1 MKKNYFTIAL
11 VFCLTSMG
19 IAQNTVTVDASAEQ
33 LGYAT
38 VLNLDGSTAFG
49 SAWGVPDL
57 QTIVDPANN
66 TMSLHPNFNT
76 YADNPTD
83 PYWVN
88 QTSLLGAKL
97 MVMETYVQSTE
108 LVGSP
113 LTFEGTV
120 QENTLQDNGYVVFNV
135 NNGPLLGQHQSVP
148 AGFGGAFTTDGITE
162 DLVLLI
168 DEGSDPD
175 PNDGCEPVTN
185 SGDLAGKIAVIRR
198 GACEFG
204 LKALNAQNAG
214 AVGVVMVNNVE
225 GPPIVMGG
233 GADGESV
240 TIPVLMVTDVTGAAI
255 VAELAAGNTVN
266 STLFFTDYLVYAFIK
281 VFNSDFSVLKDV
293 YSFIEEAGTEF
304 SFTFDD
310 IGDEDAF
317 VQYGFGVVG
326 INANPVD
333 ETALGS
339 VVVTSDAIVGV
350 NDFNAINVSVYPNP
364 TINNINIQS
373 DEQITNVVVYNTLGQ
388 MVMNAAP
395 DATNFSMETANL
407 DAGIYFAKLSTEKG
421 SKTVKFIKQ

>member
-11 VFCLTSMG
+11 VFCFAFMG

-38 VLNLDGSTAFG
+38 VLNLDGSFAFG
-49 SAWGVPDL
+49 QPWGVPEL

-76 YADNPTD
+76 YGDNPND
-83 PYWVN
+83 PFWVD
-88 QTSLLGAKL
+88 QTSLLGNKFML
-97 MVMETYVQSTE
+97 METYVQSTE

-120 QENTLQDNGYVVFNV
+120 QENTLQDSGYVVFNV

-148 AGFGGAFTTDGITE
+148 AGFGGAFTTDGLTE
-162 DLVLLI
+162 DLVLLL

-198 GACEFG
+198 GVCEFG
-204 LKALNAQNAG
+204 FKVLVAQNAG
-214 AVGVVMVNNVE
+214 AIAVVVINNVE
-225 GPPIVMGG
+225 GPPILMGG
-233 GADGESV
+233 GDFGDQV
-240 TIPVLMVTDVTGAAI
+240 TIPALMISDVTGAAI
-255 VAELAAGNTVN
+255 VAELEAGNTVN
-266 STLFFTDYLVYAFIK
+266 SSMFFTDYNMYAFIK

-293 YSFIEEAGTEF
+293 YASLEEAGTDF

-317 VQYGFGVVG
+317 VQYGFGVSG
-326 INANPVD
+326 INANPAD
-333 ETALGS
+333 ETTLGS
-339 VVVTSDAIVGV
+339 VVVTSNTLSVS
-350 NDFNAINVSVYPNP
+350 DFNTINVSLFPNP
-364 TINNINIQS
+364 TTNNISIQS
-373 DEQITNVVVYNTLGQ
+373 DKQITDVAIYNTLGQ
-388 MVMNAAP
+388 TVKNASP
-395 DATNFSMETANL
+395 QATNFSIETSNL
-407 DAGIYFAKLSTEKG
+407 NTGVYFVTLKTDAA
-421 SKTVKFIKQ
+421 SKTIKFIKQ

>member
-11 VFCLTSMG
+11 VFCFAFMG

-38 VLNLDGSTAFG
+38 VLNLDGSFAFG
-49 SAWGVPDL
+49 QPWGVPEL

-76 YADNPTD
+76 YGDNPAD
-83 PYWVN
+83 PFWVN
-88 QTSLLGAKL
+88 QTSLLGAKF

-113 LTFEGTV
+113 LTFEGAV

-148 AGFGGAFTTDGITE
+148 ADFGGAFTTDGVTE
-162 DLVLLI
+162 DLVLLL

-185 SGDLAGKIAVIRR
+185 SGDLAGKIALIRR
-198 GACEFG
+198 GVCEFG
-204 LKALNAQNAG
+204 FKALVAQNAG
-214 AVGVVMVNNVE
+214 AIAVVVINNVE
-225 GPPIVMGG
+225 GAPIVMAGG
-233 GADGESV
+233 DFGDQV
-240 TIPVLMVTDVTGAAI
+240 TIPVLMVSDVTGAAI
-255 VAELAAGNTVN
+255 VAELANGVN
-266 STLFFTDYLVYAFIK
+266 STMILDAYEAIAFIK
-281 VFNSDFSVLKDV
+281 VFNSDFSVLKFEFD
-293 YSFIEEAGTEF
+293 FLEAGETDF
-304 SFTFDD
+304 SVTYDNV
-310 IGDEDAF
+310 EDTDF
-317 VQYGFGVVG
+317 VVQYGFAVYGL
-326 INANPVD
+326 NANPVD

-339 VVVTSDAIVGV
+339 IVVTNSTLGV

-373 DEQITNVVVYNTLGQ
+373 DEQITNIVVYNTLGQ